1 MRRSF
6 HACVRVCAGVRAK
19 FYCAPEVVVQ
29 SVFEIVFVCFCSSV
43 LVTVSVSVL
52 SLCVSAYWFVYI

>member
-6 HACVRVCAGVRAK
+6 HACVRVCAGVRAR

-29 SVFEIVFVCFCSSV
+29 SVFELVFVCFCLTV
-43 LVTVSVSVL
+43 LVTVSVIVL
-52 SLCVSAYWFVYI
+52 CLCVCV

>member
-29 SVFEIVFVCFCSSV
+29 SVFEIVFVCFCLPV
-43 LVTVSVSVL
+43 LVTVSVIVL
-52 SLCVSAYWFVYI
+52 CFCVCV